1 MIEELR
7 IVNLAVIEDTT
18 LTFPTLY
25 TALVGETGAGK
36 SLVVDSLSLLSGER
50 GDFSLVRDKEKKAF
64 VSALFKLSKD
74 FLEKH
79 PELKDYAD
87 ENGELLVKRSLL
99 PDKSSRCS
107 LNDEPVTL
115 GVFKKVT
122 EHLIS
127 IHSQGAKSELLDP
140 SKQMF
145 YLDLYGGKKIAE
157 AKKDYEKAYSALQAA
172 KKEKQDLLDADKELD
187 RDYLSFQVEEI
198 EKAHLKEHEI
208 EDLNAEYESLRS
220 YEKIKEKYVSFLE
233 ETETGSPTLSDRL
246 GNALNALAPFRDTDL
261 ASQADELRSHCL
273 ETLDSLDSFKK
284 AFSELDGDPTRIDE
298 INERLFELKGLQ
310 RKYGKTTDAI
320 LGKLKEYK
328 EKLSK
333 LDSFEEEKDRLDQK
347 IKEAEEEA
355 KKKASVLSDIRKE
368 TGKKMSAAIGKEM
381 ADLGLRKNGF
391 RVDIKE
397 VPLNSEGIDQVSFYV
412 ALNQGLGEAELA
424 KAASGGEASRLML
437 SLKVVLNAL
446 DPYDLLVFD
455 EVDTGVSGK
464 TASLVAHKIKSLTSS
479 SQVLVISH
487 LPQVV
492 SSATSAILIAKKTSE
507 GKTITKATSLDE
519 KSFVEAVAKM
529 LSGDK
534 VADSAIKA
542 AEDLIAEYR

>member
-64 VSALFKLSKD
+64 VSALFKLSED

-115 GVFKKVT
+115 SVFKKVT

-157 AKKDYEKAYSALQAA
+157 AKIDYEKAYSALQAK

-284 AFSELDGDPTRIDE
+284 AFSELDGDPKRIDE

-355 KKKASVLSDIRKE
+355 KKKAIILSDIRKE
-368 TGKKMSAAIGKEM
+368 TAKKMSTAIGKEM